1 MAFCFCMWNEAPEGF
16 RAVSETERG
25 AKPTSFARLTIT
37 GFNIEVA
44 ARG

>member
-1 MAFCFCMWNEAPEGF
+1 MKRLTTSEQ
-16 RAVSETERG
+16 VSETERG